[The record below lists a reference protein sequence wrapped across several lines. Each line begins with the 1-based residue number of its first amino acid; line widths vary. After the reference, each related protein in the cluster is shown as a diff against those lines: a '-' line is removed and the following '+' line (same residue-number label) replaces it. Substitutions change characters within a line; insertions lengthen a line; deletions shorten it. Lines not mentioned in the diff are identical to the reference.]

1 MASLTIV
8 VLAVLVAPALSSRPA
23 HLGFMQGLV
32 NEVAPMADRLASM
45 IQMKQ
50 MVRAQEGEPTPMFTK
65 DTMPAVAPTLQCVI
79 SLAIQ
84 YFVIYTLLALIRTTN
99 QFTGH
104 RFLGVQKIM
113 ETACTTVTYAPML
126 SALFLGVRM
135 RAIQLSQ
142 GQTEKYQL
150 PQPWVQQA
158 MFICTYAV
166 LGQVILVLLMPVFTG
181 EMDVQCD
188 EDGNLDTSKM
198 SSGGI
203 MGTVISIVRYIIMAA
218 LYGGFITICYGAFVM
233 EGPKE
238 IWGEEGAPPVS
249 PAVACTMNLA
259 TQFFVVYLGVALVK
273 TTVELSGPTPFLTK
287 LGGLLTLAKFTVNF
301 APMLCILFIGARMR
315 ALQMDPKH
323 GNPQKWAQNCFY
335 MCAYSV
341 MIQTLLVLIMPFCV
355 ECECKQGSSEGDVVF
370 EMENQTVGMIIMAVR
385 WVALLALYGGF
396 TAVIYSVF
404 VIEHPTDVSL
414 TPPISPAMQCVMN
427 LTVQYFFIYLCLWI
441 CITCQQF
448 MGSSPFWDK
457 TIAIFDAGRATV
469 MFAPMLSMLFIGT
482 RMRALQLTKAT
493 DGTIPPTAGPQGW
506 AQDGMFLSTW
516 SCLVQVLMALLVPII
531 TGSTPEM
538 DEDGNLKTPE
548 GSSMI
553 VGAICDAVKYICLI
567 SMYGGVVTVIYAV
580 YTMTPETLPPYAERG
595 SLIPGAPVPNPP
607 TPPTPGF

>member
-1 MASLTIV
+1 MAGEAVQWGKDAV
-8 VLAVLVAPALSSRPA
+8 VDAVGVGADASHGAAL
-23 HLGFMQGLV
+23 L
-32 NEVAPMADRLASM
+32 SM
-45 IQMKQ
+45 RSKDGQ
-50 MVRAQEGEPTPMFTK
+50 TPMFTK
-65 DTMPAVAPTLQCVI
+65 ETMPAVAPTLQCVI
-79 SLAIQ
+79 SLSIQ
-84 YFVIYTLLALIRTTN
+84 YFVVYTLLAIIRTAN

-104 RFLGVQKIM
+104 SMLGIQKIM
-113 ETACTTVTYAPML
+113 ETAATTVTYAPML
-126 SALFLGVRM
+126 SVLFLGVRM

-158 MFICTYAV
+158 MYTCTYAV
-166 LGQVILVLLMPVFTG
+166 LAQVILVLMMPIFTG

-188 EDGNLDTSKM
+188 ADGNLDMSKM
-198 SSGGI
+198 EVGGV
-203 MGTVISIVRYIIMAA
+203 MGTVISVVRYIIMVA

-233 EGPKE
+233 KGPKE

-273 TTVELSGPTPFLTK
+273 TTVELGGASPFLVK
-287 LGGLLTLAKFTVNF
+287 MQGLFTLAKFTVNF

-341 MIQTLLVLIMPFCV
+341 MIQTLLVIVMPLV
-355 ECECKQGSSEGDVVF
+355 VSCECKQGASEGDVVF
-370 EMENQTVGMIIMAVR
+370 EMENPTIGMVIVAIR
-385 WVALLALYGGF
+385 WICLLALYGGF
-396 TAVIYSVF
+396 SAVIYSVF

-427 LTVQYFFIYLCLWI
+427 LTVQYFTIYLSLWI
-441 CITCQQF
+441 CITCQEIF
-448 MGSSPFWDK
+448 GDNPIWDK
-457 TIAIFDAGRATV
+457 AIAIFDAGRATV

-516 SCLVQVLMALLVPII
+516 SVLVQVIMALLVPIL
-531 TGSTPEM
+531 TGAKPEM

-548 GSSMI
+548 GSSKI
-553 VGAICDAVKYICLI
+553 LAIFCDIVKYSCLLM
-567 SMYGGVVTVIYAV
+567 MYGGTAIVIYAV
-580 YTMTPETLPPYAERG
+580 FTMTPETLPPYGEKG
-595 SLIPGAPVPNPP
+595 SLFPGGNVPPPP
-607 TPPTPGF
+607 TPPTPSF

>member
-1 MASLTIV
+1 MAGEAVQWGKDAV
-8 VLAVLVAPALSSRPA
+8 VDAVGVGADASHGAAL
-23 HLGFMQGLV
+23 L
-32 NEVAPMADRLASM
+32 SM
-45 IQMKQ
+45 KVTDGQ
-50 MVRAQEGEPTPMFTK
+50 TPMFTK

-79 SLAIQ
+79 SLSIQ
-84 YFVIYTLLALIRTTN
+84 YFVIYTLLAMIRTAN
-99 QFTGH
+99 QFTGYSM
-104 RFLGVQKIM
+104 LGFQKIL
-113 ETACTTVTYAPML
+113 EAACTTVTYAPML
-126 SALFLGVRM
+126 AVLFLGVRM

-158 MFICTYAV
+158 MYMCTYAV
-166 LGQVILVLLMPVFTG
+166 LAQVILVLMMPIFTG
-181 EMDVQCD
+181 EFEVECD
-188 EDGNLDTSKM
+188 DDGNLDTSKM
-198 SSGGI
+198 QAGGL
-203 MGTVISIVRYIIMAA
+203 MGTVISMVRYIGMAA
-218 LYGGFITICYGAFVM
+218 LYGGFIVICYGAFVM
-233 EGPKE
+233 KGPKE

-259 TQFFVVYLGVALVK
+259 TQFFIVYLGVALVK
-273 TTVELSGPTPFLTK
+273 TAVELSGPTPFLTK

-335 MCAYSV
+335 MCTYSV
-341 MIQTLLVLIMPFCV
+341 MIQTILVIVMPFCV
-355 ECECKQGSSEGDVVF
+355 ECECKQGSSEGDVEFV
-370 EMENQTVGMIIMAVR
+370 MENQTVMMIVVAVR
-385 WVALLALYGGF
+385 WICLLALYGGF
-396 TAVIYSVF
+396 VAVIYSVF

-427 LTVQYFFIYLCLWI
+427 LTVQYFFIYLCLWV
-441 CITCQQF
+441 CITAQQF
-448 MGSSPFWDK
+448 LGSSDMMDQA
-457 TIAIFDAGRATV
+457 IGIFDAGRATV
-469 MFAPMLSMLFIGT
+469 MFAPMLSILFVGT

-516 SCLVQVLMALLVPII
+516 SCLVQVVMAILVPIL

-538 DEDGNLKTPE
+538 DDDGNLKTPE
-548 GSSMI
+548 GANKI
-553 VGAICDAVKYICLI
+553 VGICCDVIKYLCLI
-567 SMYGGVVTVIYAV
+567 SMYGGAVTVMYAV

-595 SLIPGAPVPNPP
+595 SLVPGAPVPNPP

>member
-1 MASLTIV
+1 
-8 VLAVLVAPALSSRPA
+8 
-23 HLGFMQGLV
+23 
-32 NEVAPMADRLASM
+32 
-45 IQMKQ
+45 
-50 MVRAQEGEPTPMFTK
+50 MVRIAITVFLLTVLQASSAGTHHQEFLKVGKSMVQQKHTMSIDMEDGAEGPTPMFTTE
-65 DTMPAVAPTLQCVI
+65 TMPAVAPTLQCVI
-79 SLAIQ
+79 SLSIQ
-84 YFVIYTLLALIRTTN
+84 YFAIYTLLAIIRTAN

-104 RFLGVQKIM
+104 SMLGIQKIM
-113 ETACTTVTYAPML
+113 ETAATTVTYAPML
-126 SALFLGVRM
+126 SVLFLGVRM

-158 MFICTYAV
+158 MYTCTYAV
-166 LGQVILVLLMPVFTG
+166 LAQVILVLMMPIFTG
-181 EMDVQCD
+181 EWDVKCD
-188 EDGNLDTSKM
+188 EDGNLDMSKM
-198 SSGGI
+198 QTGGI
-203 MGTVISIVRYIIMAA
+203 MGTVVSVVRYIVMAA
-218 LYGGFITICYGAFVM
+218 LYGGFIVICYGAFVM
-233 EGPKE
+233 KGPKE

-259 TQFFVVYLGVALVK
+259 TQFFVVYLGVALIK
-273 TTVELSGPTPFLTK
+273 TTIELGGASPFLVK
-287 LGGLLTLAKFTVNF
+287 MQGLFTLAKFTVNF

-341 MIQTLLVLIMPFCV
+341 MIQTLLVIIMPLV
-355 ECECKQGSSEGDVVF
+355 VNCECKQGSSEGDVVF
-370 EMENQTVGMIIMAVR
+370 EMENPTIGIIIMAIR
-385 WVALLALYGGF
+385 WICLLALYGGF

-414 TPPISPAMQCVMN
+414 TPPISPAMSCVMN

-441 CITCQQF
+441 CITCQQIL
-448 MGSSPFWDK
+448 GDNPIWDK
-457 TIAIFDAGRATV
+457 AIAIFDAGRATV

-516 SCLVQVLMALLVPII
+516 SCLVQVIMAILVPIL

-548 GSSMI
+548 GAGKIMGI
-553 VGAICDAVKYICLI
+553 ICDLIKYLCLI
-567 SMYGGVVTVIYAV
+567 SMYGGVVTVCYAV

-595 SLIPGAPVPNPP
+595 SLIPGAPIPNPP

>member
-1 MASLTIV
+1 MMRVAVIVFLLTLQKASAT
-8 VLAVLVAPALSSRPA
+8 RA
-23 HLGFMQGLV
+23 HSAGFMKAGTSMVQQKHRMSIDM
-32 NEVAPMADRLASM
+32 EDAAD
-45 IQMKQ
+45 
-50 MVRAQEGEPTPMFTK
+50 EPTPMFTK
-65 DTMPAVAPTLQCVI
+65 ETMPAVAPTLQCVI
-79 SLAIQ
+79 SLSIQ
-84 YFVIYTLLALIRTTN
+84 YFVVYTLLAIIRTAN

-104 RFLGVQKIM
+104 SMLGIQKIM
-113 ETACTTVTYAPML
+113 ETAATTVTYAPML
-126 SALFLGVRM
+126 SVLFLGVRM

-158 MFICTYAV
+158 MYTCTYAV
-166 LGQVILVLLMPVFTG
+166 LAQVVLVLMMPVFTG
-181 EMDVQCD
+181 EWDVKCD
-188 EDGNLDTSKM
+188 EDGNLDMSKM
-198 SSGGI
+198 QTGGI
-203 MGTVISIVRYIIMAA
+203 MGTVVSVVRYIVMAA
-218 LYGGFITICYGAFVM
+218 LYGGFIVICYGAFVM
-233 EGPKE
+233 KGPKE

-259 TQFFVVYLGVALVK
+259 TQFFVVYLGVALIK
-273 TTVELSGPTPFLTK
+273 TTIELGGSSPFLVK
-287 LGGLLTLAKFTVNF
+287 MQGLFTMAKFTVNF

-341 MIQTLLVLIMPFCV
+341 MIQTLLVIIMPLV
-355 ECECKQGSSEGDVVF
+355 VNCECKQGASEGDVVF
-370 EMENQTVGMIIMAVR
+370 EMENPTIGIIIMAVR
-385 WVALLALYGGF
+385 WICLLALYGGF

-427 LTVQYFFIYLCLWI
+427 LTVQYFFIYLCLWL
-441 CITCQQF
+441 CITAQQIL
-448 MGSSPFWDK
+448 GDAPVWD
-457 TIAIFDAGRATV
+457 TAIAIFDAGRATV

-516 SCLVQVLMALLVPII
+516 SCLVQVIMALVVPLL
-531 TGSTPEM
+531 TGAKPEM

-548 GSSMI
+548 GAGKI
-553 VGAICDAVKYICLI
+553 LGIICDLIKYLCLI

>member
-1 MASLTIV
+1 MQR
-8 VLAVLVAPALSSRPA
+8 LAVLAFLIAVA
-23 HLGFMQGLV
+23 Q
-32 NEVAPMADRLASM
+32 ASAA
-45 IQMKQ
+45 
-50 MVRAQEGEPTPMFTK
+50 RAQPNGFLKPERQELIQAAAKTEADGPTPMFTK
-65 DTMPAVAPTLQCVI
+65 ETMPAVAPTLQCVI
-79 SLAIQ
+79 SLSFQ
-84 YFVIYTLLALIRTTN
+84 YFIVYSLLAFIRTAN

-104 RFLGVQKIM
+104 TLLGYQKIM
-113 ETACTTVTYAPML
+113 ETAATTVTYAPML
-126 SALFLGVRM
+126 SVLFLGVRM

-158 MFICTYAV
+158 MYISTYCV
-166 LGQVILVLLMPVFTG
+166 LAQVILVLAMPVVTG
-181 EMDVQCD
+181 EWDVKCD

-198 SSGGI
+198 QVGGI
-203 MGTVISIVRYIIMAA
+203 VGTIISVVRYIIMAG
-218 LYGGFITICYGAFVM
+218 LYGGFIVICYGAFVM
-233 EGPKE
+233 KGPKE

-273 TTVELSGPTPFLTK
+273 TAVELSGPSPLLTK
-287 LGGLLTLAKFTVNF
+287 LGGLFTLAKFTVNF

-335 MCAYSV
+335 LCAYSV
-341 MIQTLLVLIMPFCV
+341 LIQTILVILMPFCV
-355 ECECKQGSSEGDVVF
+355 TCECKQGSSEGDVVF
-370 EMENQTVGMIIMAVR
+370 EMESPAIGMIVSAVR
-385 WVALLALYGGF
+385 WICLLALYGGF
-396 TAVIYSVF
+396 SAVIYSVF

-427 LTVQYFFIYLCLWI
+427 LTVQYFFIYLVLWI
-441 CITCQQF
+441 CITAQQF
-448 MGSSPFWDK
+448 LGSSPFWDK

-516 SCLVQVLMALLVPII
+516 SVLVQVIMAILVPIL

-548 GSSMI
+548 GASKIMGI
-553 VGAICDAVKYICLI
+553 FCDVIKYLCLV
-567 SMYGGVVTVIYAV
+567 SMYGGAVTVMYAA
-580 YTMTPETLPPYAERG
+580 YTMTPETLPPYAARG